1 MHISRPQ
8 VGMFLITTLCPIP
21 KEAADVL
28 GGGSL
33 GRPVHQGGGK
43 GEPGS
48 SSTVRMCPEGRQGLE
63 AVGGSAKGQRN
74 PCPNI
79 PKGT

>member
-1 MHISRPQ
+1 
-8 VGMFLITTLCPIP
+8 MFLITTPGPIP

-33 GRPVHQGGGK
+33 GRPVHLGGE

-48 SSTVRMCPEGRQGLE
+48 SGTVRMCPKRWQGLE
-63 AVGGSAKGQRN
+63 AVEASEKGQRN
-74 PCPNI
+74 PCSNI
-79 PKGT
+79 PKGN

>member
-1 MHISRPQ
+1 
-8 VGMFLITTLCPIP
+8 MFLITTPCLIP

-33 GRPVHQGGGK
+33 GRPVHWGGE

-48 SSTVRMCPEGRQGLE
+48 SSTVRMCPEGWQGLE
-63 AVGGSAKGQRN
+63 AVEGSEKGQRN
-74 PCPNI
+74 PCSNI
-79 PKGT
+79 PKGN